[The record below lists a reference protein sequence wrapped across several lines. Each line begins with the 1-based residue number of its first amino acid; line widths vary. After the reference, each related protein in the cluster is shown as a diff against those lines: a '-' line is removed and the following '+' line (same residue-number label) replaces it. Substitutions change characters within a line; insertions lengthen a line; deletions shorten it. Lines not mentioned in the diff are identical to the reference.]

1 LAAALFPPIKQE
13 DKMSAQHIFDNAPLG
28 SIIRYSDGAPQ
39 PPARFTKKLGNW
51 ERSNGSGRL
60 IRKSPGRDIG
70 NYPFPASITM
80 HEGDLGGGGIVLIVL
95 HRSFSVD
102 TRLHFEVVETPALG
116 SVRVLAQYS
125 TGTELLHLAANYEAA
140 ARWLKQHTHS
150 NAVLEEVMAQEL
162 SLQAA

>member
-1 LAAALFPPIKQE
+1 
-13 DKMSAQHIFDNAPLG
+13 MSAQHIFDHAPLG
-28 SIIRYSDGAPQ
+28 SIIRYSDGAPK

-60 IRKSPGRDIG
+60 IRKSPGRNVG

-102 TRLHFEVVETPALG
+102 TRLRFEVIETPVLG
-116 SVRVLAQYS
+116 SVRVLGQYG
-125 TGTELLHLAANYEAA
+125 TGTELLHLAASYEAA
-140 ARWLKQHTHS
+140 ARWLKQHPHS
-150 NAVLEEVMAQEL
+150 NAVLEEVMAKEPT
-162 SLQAA
+162 LQAA